1 MFGVSEHYDSLNNRR
16 TIVRGIAWPIDLED
30 LTAREVAAFVVTQ
43 SRQRP
48 KSVKRMVT
56 ALRSLFGFLHAE
68 GLIGQ
73 PLAVPSPA
81 GWTRSGLPKA
91 LDGDQ
96 VAALLASCDPAT
108 RTGRRD
114 LAILTLLAR
123 LGLRAG
129 EVAALRLDDIDWRL
143 GEITVRGKG
152 NRHDRLP
159 LPADAGQRIVAYLQD
174 GRPGTAQGRTVF
186 VRAQA
191 PYRALTS
198 NAVTT
203 VVAYAGK
210 RAGLGVIGAHRLR
223 HSAATAM
230 LRSGG
235 SLTEIGQ
242 TLRHARDP
250 GQSPALIRIP
260 GPRRPGIQHRLQL
273 GDLGRAELA
282 LRAVGVLGGQRLPA
296 ARGQRPPPPV
306 H

>member
-1 MFGVSEHYDSLNNRR
+1 
-16 TIVRGIAWPIDLED
+16 
-30 LTAREVAAFVVTQ
+30 VVTQ

-56 ALRSLFGFLHAE
+56 ALRSLLGFLHVE
-68 GLIGQ
+68 GHIGQ

-81 GWTRSGLPKA
+81 GWTQAGLPRA

-96 VAALLASCDPAT
+96 VAALLASCDPRT

-129 EVAALRLDDIDWRL
+129 EVAALRLDDIDWRR

-159 LPADAGQRIVAYLQD
+159 LPADVGQRIVAYLQD
-174 GRPGTAQGRTVF
+174 RSPGTAQGRTVF

-191 PYRALTS
+191 PYRPLAS

-203 VVAYAGK
+203 VVACAGR

-242 TLRHARDP
+242 TLRHARPLTTAIYAKVD
-250 GQSPALIRIP
+250 I
-260 GPRRPGIQHRLQL
+260 
-273 GDLGRAELA
+273 EA
-282 LRAVGVLGGQRLPA
+282 LRQL
-296 ARGQRPPPPV
+296 ARPWPGDSA
-306 H
+306 